1 MEEIVSFDSSSLPT
15 SPYHF
20 STYEFP
26 SGTKSSDTNT
36 VAQPPPC
43 PLSEA
48 PPFLVQEQ
56 KHNLP
61 SIKTHGSVPTP
72 ECSPTT
78 SVTEVSSP
86 RTPHSHTSSVASAP
100 SSAYA
105 PSTTCGGHGTEVPS
119 IRAAYKISVRKKKS
133 FHRNSWTP
141 SLTVGAATPVPAVPP
156 VPMTTGLARSPLVS
170 SGLSKPPDVA
180 GCSGA

>member
-48 PPFLVQEQ
+48 PLFLVQEQ

-105 PSTTCGGHGTEVPS
+105 PSTTCGGHGTEVSS
-119 IRAAYKISVRKKKS
+119 IRAALKLSVRKKKS